1 MVKNIAHNI
10 VNMIQCR
17 QGEHPLFRSFG
28 MGAIVDSPNRMTR
41 NNIQVEVNR
50 WYPSTIVENVSVDKA
65 GSDGIFEYS
74 VSVRGGENG

>member
-1 MVKNIAHNI
+1 
-10 VNMIQCR
+10 
-17 QGEHPLFRSFG
+17 

-41 NNIQVEVNR
+41 NSIQVEVNR

>member
-1 MVKNIAHNI
+1 MADLGQNILALI
-10 VNMIQCR
+10 TCR

-41 NNIQVEVNR
+41 NSIQVEVNR